1 MRATLAALALLLGA
15 NATAIAGTLSCPDPS
30 TAVQVGT
37 CPTEKEL
44 QYTYT
49 TYCGDNARL
58 YDKDKIT
65 CATYENYRR
74 AKNLALWESRDGTFH
89 AYLSCEQPQ
98 KELKD
103 AKADRISVNKQG
115 KLTRVVCT
123 YGEDI
128 TFVHRA
134 KADCKVSGDGN
145 CAVNPAACKASCE

>member
-1 MRATLAALALLLGA
+1 MRLTLVAVALLLGA
-15 NATAIAGTLSCPDPS
+15 TSTVAGTLSCPDPS

-49 TYCGDNARL
+49 GYCGDNARL

-65 CATYENYRR
+65 CATYDNYRR
-74 AKNLALWESRDGTFH
+74 AKNVALWESRDGEFH
-89 AYLSCEQPQ
+89 AYLSCDLP
-98 KELKD
+98 KNALKD
-103 AKADRISVNKQG
+103 AKAERVSVNRQG
-115 KLTRVVCT
+115 KLTRVVCA

-134 KADCKVSGDGN
+134 KSECRVEGDGN
-145 CAVNPAACKASCE
+145 CVANPAACKVRCN